1 MTAFDPAVMLHAF
14 QIGFPALFA
23 MLNPLGT
30 ALVFR
35 TMTSHGTREE
45 RVTLARQVALYSLIV
60 MLGSLFSGSYLLSL
74 FGISLEAVRIAGG
87 LMVGMSAW
95 KLLTAPPGADA
106 PSPDTNVALR
116 DLAVVPLTIPL
127 TAGPATIS
135 ILIAFG
141 SVHASS
147 FTFDTSFVSGI
158 VLASTAAAASVW
170 ACYHY
175 ADLLARW
182 LGPVGERTAT
192 RLVGFLLLCIGIQ
205 MLLTGA
211 SNVLHQVVD
220 KTRRLDAERAGR
232 HCAPI
237 R

>member
-116 DLAVVPLTIPL
+116 DLAVVPLPGMPTSLPRL
-127 TAGPATIS
+127 PVVRKLRRAVRVMRAAPAA
-135 ILIAFG
+135 L
-141 SVHASS
+141 
-147 FTFDTSFVSGI
+147 
-158 VLASTAAAASVW
+158 
-170 ACYHY
+170 
-175 ADLLARW
+175 
-182 LGPVGERTAT
+182 
-192 RLVGFLLLCIGIQ
+192 
-205 MLLTGA
+205 
-211 SNVLHQVVD
+211 
-220 KTRRLDAERAGR
+220 RRLLHPARSARACPSG
-232 HCAPI
+232 
-237 R
+237 

>member
-1 MTAFDPAVMLHAF
+1 MSTFDPAVTLHAF

-35 TMTSHGTREE
+35 TMTMHGTRQE
-45 RVTLARQVALYSLIV
+45 RVGLARRIALYSLIV
-60 MLGSLFSGSYLLSL
+60 MLGSLFGGSYLLSL

-95 KLLTAPPGADA
+95 KLLTAPPGADT
-106 PSPDTNVALR
+106 PSHDTNVALR

-141 SVHASS
+141 SVHASRL
-147 FTFDTSFVSGI
+147 TFDTSFVSGI
-158 VLASTAAAASVW
+158 VLASVAAAASVW
-170 ACYHY
+170 ASYHY
-175 ADLLARW
+175 ADHLSRW

-211 SNVLHQVVD
+211 SNVLHQAMN
-220 KTRRLDAERAGR
+220 KT
-232 HCAPI
+232 
-237 R
+237 